1 MGCFPPAGGAGAES
15 SGGRPD
21 PRRRILEAA
30 IRCFSRHGF
39 HSASMQMICA
49 EAKMSPGG
57 VYRHFRSKDEII
69 GAIAEIELDQGSEL
83 FETLHRAED
92 PVAGIIQLADD
103 YLRFVA
109 ASTEGDLC
117 ADVLAEARRSPAVK
131 QLFQRNIDK
140 VRGEMEAA
148 IRRGQ
153 AGGQVDPD
161 LDPRLAAA
169 LLNALGDG
177 LCAHM
182 VLDPE
187 LAPDRVAPVLA
198 LLAERFLR
206 PSPAG
211 RTDP

>member
-1 MGCFPPAGGAGAES
+1 MGCFPPPGGTAPDASGA
-15 SGGRPD
+15 RVD

-30 IRCFSRHGF
+30 IRCFLRNGF

-69 GAIAEIELDQGSEL
+69 GAIAELEMEQGDCF
-83 FETLHRAED
+83 FESLHQTDD
-92 PVAGIIQLADD
+92 PVIGIARLADD
-103 YLRFVA
+103 YLRMVG
-109 ASTEGDLC
+109 ASPEGDLC

-131 QLFQRNIDK
+131 VLFERNVAK

-153 AGGQVDPD
+153 ASGHVDPG
-161 LDPRLAAA
+161 LDPQLTAAI
-169 LLNALGDG
+169 LNALGDG

-182 VLDPE
+182 ALDPE
-187 LAPDRVAPVLA
+187 LSPDRVAPLIG
-198 LLAERFLR
+198 LLTERFLR
-206 PSPAG
+206 PPAPG
-211 RTDP
+211 RSDP

>member
-1 MGCFPPAGGAGAES
+1 
-15 SGGRPD
+15 
-21 PRRRILEAA
+21 
-30 IRCFSRHGF
+30 
-39 HSASMQMICA
+39 MQMICA

-69 GAIAEIELDQGSEL
+69 GAIAEIELEQGSEL
-83 FETLHRAED
+83 FDSLHRAED

-131 QLFQRNIDK
+131 QLFERNIAK
-140 VRGEMEAA
+140 VRGEMEMA
-148 IRRGQ
+148 IQRGQ
-153 AGGQVDPD
+153 ASGHVDPAI
-161 LDPRLAAA
+161 DPRMAAA

-182 VLDPE
+182 ALDPE
-187 LAPDRVAPVLA
+187 LSPDRVASLLG

-206 PSPAG
+206 PPTSG
-211 RTDP
+211 RSDP